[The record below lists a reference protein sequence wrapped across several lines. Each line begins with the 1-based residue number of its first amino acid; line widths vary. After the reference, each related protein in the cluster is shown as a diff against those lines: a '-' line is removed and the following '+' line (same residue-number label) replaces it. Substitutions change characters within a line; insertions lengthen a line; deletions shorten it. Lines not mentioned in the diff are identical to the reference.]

1 MLQIKNH
8 KHPTDMRRNLSGV
21 ALPYRIGLT
30 LSLSLILRLATAQT
44 PNYPSLFLANQTSTL
59 GTVQTPLSIGNMYNA
74 TTTPSFQ
81 FNTYDDGTSHLD
93 LHSPRWGSSILF
105 TRMDPSNNSYGL
117 AWLYGTSGN
126 GATFSLYNASNQ
138 VTLSLNGQGN
148 TYINSGNVGI
158 GTVTPGNLL
167 EIATTSQLDGLKVS
181 YKSTGLVRLHANSLT
196 AGAYNNVVQSGDAGI
211 LFGTNGTAPNFG
223 FVIAPWS
230 PVTGG
235 IRVTASGNVL
245 IGKGTQTNSAYV
257 LDINGT
263 ERANTVVVNTTGA
276 DFVFDSDYR
285 LPSVQKVEQYIK
297 AHRHLPDIQ
306 PAQQM
311 QQEGIDLGN
320 NQTRLLQKIEELTL
334 YLIDQE
340 KELSELKKQNQCLEQ
355 HLGDVEAHERQ
366 LEERNHML
374 ENLEQR
380 IRRLERSSGA
390 KSK

>member
-1 MLQIKNH
+1 MLH
-8 KHPTDMRRNLSGV
+8 SS
-21 ALPYRIGLT
+21 ALPCRIGLT
-30 LSLSLILRLATAQT
+30 LSLGLILQLATAQ

-59 GTVQTPLSIGNMYNA
+59 GTVQTPLSLGNMYNA

-105 TRMDPSNNSYGL
+105 TRMDQTNNSYGL

-148 TYINSGNVGI
+148 TYFNGGSVGI

-167 EIATTSQLDGLKVS
+167 EIATTSLLDGLKVS
-181 YKSTGLVRLHANSLT
+181 YKNTGLVRLHANSLS
-196 AGAYNNVVQSGDAGI
+196 AGAYNNVVQNGDAGI

-235 IRVTASGNVL
+235 IRITASGNVL
-245 IGKGTQTNSAYV
+245 IGKGTQTNSGYV
-257 LDINGT
+257 LDINGS
-263 ERANTVVVNTTGA
+263 ERANSVVVNTTGA
-276 DFVFDSDYR
+276 DFVFDSAYR
-285 LPSVQKVEQYIK
+285 LPSLEKVEQYIK
-297 AHRHLPDIQ
+297 AHRHLPDIE

-311 QQEGIDLGN
+311 QQQGIDLGN

-334 YLIDQE
+334 YVIG
-340 KELSELKKQNQCLEQ
+340 QNQ
-355 HLGDVEAHERQ
+355 Q
-366 LEERNHML
+366 LEALKRQN
-374 ENLEQR
+374 QR
-380 IRRLERSSGA
+380 LNKRLIRLE
-390 KSK
+390 KSVRR